1 MHASYTA
8 LGRFLLQAQQIVSMN
23 RPASRDRMSVQN
35 LMENGFEVNG
45 NHLRPLLKAD
55 SEFVYCKED
64 LVTLRPGR
72 ESAWLDYSV
81 ERLLDLLRCKLT
93 RVSKINTSSILVNG
107 DANKLS
113 GKYIFCSKVS
123 FPVNSPSR
131 AQSHAVGSQIGA
143 GDAPKDGCERHSILH
158 ERARESLGHFDHL
171 FQYHRPARRPRLCA
185 IPSQ

>member
-1 MHASYTA
+1 
-8 LGRFLLQAQQIVSMN
+8 MN
-23 RPASRDRMSVQN
+23 RPASRDRTSIQN
-35 LMENGFEVNG
+35 FMENGFEENG
-45 NHLRPLLKAD
+45 NHFRPLLKAD
-55 SEFVYCKED
+55 SGFVYCKED

-93 RVSKINTSSILVNG
+93 RVSKINISSRLVNR

-123 FPVNSPSR
+123 FPVNFPQRPKAMLST
-131 AQSHAVGSQIGA
+131 HEIGS
-143 GDAPKDGCERHSILH
+143 GDAPKDGCERYSILH
-158 ERARESLGHFDHL
+158 ERAREWLGHFDHL
-171 FQYHRPARRPRLCA
+171 FQYHRPAHRPRLCA